1 MCQNKLYWC
10 ILPICLATMEK
21 LNSLTLLI
29 PWSNEKRIGFEYL
42 MDNDT
47 VEKFT
52 EKFKDTWTKSD
63 LNRNVSEALQLIPRH
78 INTKIM
84 HNLEV
89 FAAKVCNKKTLKGNN
104 PSELIWDI

>member
-1 MCQNKLYWC
+1 
-10 ILPICLATMEK
+10 MEK

-52 EKFKDTWTKSD
+52 EKFKDT
-63 LNRNVSEALQLIPRH
+63 
-78 INTKIM
+78 
-84 HNLEV
+84 
-89 FAAKVCNKKTLKGNN
+89 
-104 PSELIWDI
+104 